1 MSKNFN
7 SITTDYGLATILSNF
22 ESDYI
27 IHIVKDSLTMK
38 FRPFESTPMPNI
50 VDIYQRNFLDIE
62 QNSDQEYL
70 EKIESVKHDTYE
82 EIINIICSYY
92 DISYTI
98 DLSEY
103 SGDRL
108 YSICR
113 ILYDIFVCRFS
124 ENFISFIVKY
134 IISNCDSI
142 YSYLEKDENS
152 IKPKEIGQYDRK
164 NYLDNKFILI
174 HANLNTVIYNMTS
187 YDISLNE
194 LFGYFLDTKTYNEF
208 SNIFVENTNVFK
220 NHFAIYI
227 NDPIYQ
233 AGVMTNAKLLL
244 QSETINMSHILNNQ
258 GENKNE

>member
-27 IHIVKDSLTMK
+27 IHIVKDSLTMR

-194 LFGYFLDTKTYNEF
+194 LFGYFLDAKTYNEF

-244 QSETINMSHILNNQ
+244 QSETINMSYILNNQ